1 MKVVVAITA
10 ASGAIYARQLLE
22 MLIESAEVERI
33 AVIYSTNARA
43 VVAHEGEKMPNSE
56 KIELFE
62 NENMFA
68 SPASGSARWDAMVV
82 VPSSVGT
89 IGRVASGVSQTLIE
103 RAADVMLKERRRL
116 IFVVRET
123 PYSLIHLRNM
133 TTLTEAGA
141 VILPATP
148 SFYSRPETIEA
159 VCQTVTERITAM
171 LGLSGERYEWGKKRK
186 TESGKLLVFSEEIGD
201 RSEE

>member
-1 MKVVVAITA
+1 MVAITA

-22 MLIESAEVERI
+22 RLVVDERVERI
-33 AVIYSTNARA
+33 ALIYSANARA
-43 VVAHEGEKMPNSE
+43 VVAHEGVDIPSSP
-56 KIELFE
+56 KICEYD
-62 NENMFA
+62 NEDMFA
-68 SPASGSARWDAMVV
+68 SVASGSARWDAMVV

-89 IGRVASGVSQTLIE
+89 VGRVASGVSQTLIE

-141 VILPATP
+141 VILPASP
-148 SFYSRPETIEA
+148 SFYSKPEDIESL
-159 VCQTVTERITAM
+159 CHTVTERIIAL
-171 LGLSGERYEWGKKRK
+171 LGIESAHYEWG
-186 TESGKLLVFSEEIGD
+186 E
-201 RSEE
+201 

>member
-1 MKVVVAITA
+1 MKVVLAITA
-10 ASGAIYARQLLE
+10 ASGAIYARQLLNA
-22 MLIESAEVERI
+22 LVESREVERV
-33 AVIYSTNARA
+33 AVIYSANARA
-43 VVAHEGEKMPNSE
+43 VVAHEGETMPNSE
-56 KIELFE
+56 KIEEYDNGNL
-62 NENMFA
+62 FA

-133 TTLTEAGA
+133 TALTEAGA

-148 SFYSRPETIEA
+148 SFYSLPKDVEA

-171 LGLSGERYEWGKKRK
+171 LGIEGKRYEWGK
-186 TESGKLLVFSEEIGD
+186 
-201 RSEE
+201 

>member
-22 MLIESAEVERI
+22 ALVESSEVERI
-33 AVIYSTNARA
+33 AVIYSANARA
-43 VVAHEGEKMPNSE
+43 VVVHEGVTMPKSGKVE
-56 KIELFE
+56 EFE
-62 NENMFA
+62 NDNLFA
-68 SPASGSARWDAMVV
+68 SPASGSACWDAMVV

-89 IGRVASGVSQTLIE
+89 VGRVASGVSQTLIE

-148 SFYSRPETIEA
+148 SFYSLPTDIEA

-171 LGLSGERYEWGKKRK
+171 LGLECERYEWK
-186 TESGKLLVFSEEIGD
+186 
-201 RSEE
+201 

>member
-1 MKVVVAITA
+1 MKIVVAITA
-10 ASGAIYARQLLE
+10 ASGAIYARQLLTT
-22 MLIESAEVERI
+22 LVESCEVERI
-33 AVIYSTNARA
+33 AIIYSQNARA
-43 VVAHEGEKMPNSE
+43 VVTHEGVVMPESP
-56 KIELFE
+56 KIEEYE
-62 NENMFA
+62 NDNLFA

-148 SFYSRPETIEA
+148 SFYSLPQDIEA

-171 LGLSGERYEWGKKRK
+171 LGVEGERYEWGK
-186 TESGKLLVFSEEIGD
+186 
-201 RSEE
+201 

>member
-10 ASGAIYARQLLE
+10 ASGAIYARQLLT
-22 MLIESAEVERI
+22 LLVESNEVERI
-33 AVIYSTNARA
+33 AVIYSAHARA
-43 VVAHEGEKMPNSE
+43 VVAHEGETMPVSA
-56 KIELFE
+56 KIEVFE
-62 NENMFA
+62 NDNLFA

-148 SFYSRPETIEA
+148 SFYSLPKDIEA
-159 VCQTVTERITAM
+159 VCQTVTERITSM
-171 LGLSGERYEWGKKRK
+171 LGIEVKRYEWG
-186 TESGKLLVFSEEIGD
+186 E
-201 RSEE
+201 